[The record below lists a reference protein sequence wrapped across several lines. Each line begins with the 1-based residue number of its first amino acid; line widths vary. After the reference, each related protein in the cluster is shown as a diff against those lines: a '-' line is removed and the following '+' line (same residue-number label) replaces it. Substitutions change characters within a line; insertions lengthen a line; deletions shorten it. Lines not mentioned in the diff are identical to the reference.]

1 MADLYSGRKR
11 RNMIWKGLA
20 YAATILGLSMLV
32 IILATLIWNGVGGLS
47 LDVFTKNTA
56 PPGVVGG
63 LLNSIVGSIMMTVIG
78 LAIGAPLGILAGTYL
93 AEYGRD
99 TRLSVVVRFIN
110 DILLSA
116 PSIVIGLFIYE
127 LLVVPFGHFSA
138 LAGGV
143 ALAVL
148 GAPIMVRTTE
158 DMLNLVPNT
167 LREAASSLGMPRSL
181 VIRHVAYRA
190 VRSGIVTGVLLAI
203 ARMTGET
210 APLDL
215 HRARQLVV
223 QSRSS
228 RTDVEP
234 SPHHLRVRPQP
245 LRRVAEARVDGRA
258 HPYVGRPGPQHLG
271 PRALRVVKTELR
283 SRVLRMSNDVNAPRP
298 AKPPS
303 ANKDKVIVRG
313 LNFYYGQNHALKEV
327 TLSLFEGQVTA
338 FIGPSGCGKSTLL
351 RVLNRMYDLYPG
363 QRAEGEVLLDGEN
376 ILSKGLDL
384 NLLRSRVG
392 MVFQKPTPFPMT
404 IYDNI
409 AFGVRLYE
417 KLPKSEMDDRVE
429 LSLKRTALW
438 GEVKDKLNA
447 SGLSL
452 SGGQQQRLCI
462 ARTVAISPE
471 VILFDEPTSALDPIS
486 TAKIEELLD
495 ELSGEYT
502 IAIVTHNMQQ
512 AARVSHYTAFMYLG
526 EMVEFNETNTVFT
539 SPRDKRTQDYVTGRF
554 G

>member
-116 PSIVIGLFIYE
+116 PSIVVGLFIYE

-138 LAGGV
+138 LAGGG

-210 APLDL
+210 APLIFTALGNSLFSLDPRGPMSSL
-215 HRARQLVV
+215 PLIIYEFAR
-223 QSRSS
+223 
-228 RTDVEP
+228 
-234 SPHHLRVRPQP
+234 SPY
-245 LRRVAEARVDGRA
+245 AEQQKLAWTGALILTFAVLA
-258 HPYVGRPGPQHLG
+258 LSISA
-271 PRALRVVKTELR
+271 RAL
-283 SRVLRMSNDVNAPRP
+283 
-298 AKPPS
+298 S
-303 ANKDKVIVRG
+303 ASSK
-313 LNFYYGQNHALKEV
+313 QN
-327 TLSLFEGQVTA
+327 
-338 FIGPSGCGKSTLL
+338 
-351 RVLNRMYDLYPG
+351 
-363 QRAEGEVLLDGEN
+363 
-376 ILSKGLDL
+376 
-384 NLLRSRVG
+384 
-392 MVFQKPTPFPMT
+392 
-404 IYDNI
+404 
-409 AFGVRLYE
+409 
-417 KLPKSEMDDRVE
+417 
-429 LSLKRTALW
+429 
-438 GEVKDKLNA
+438 
-447 SGLSL
+447 
-452 SGGQQQRLCI
+452 
-462 ARTVAISPE
+462 
-471 VILFDEPTSALDPIS
+471 
-486 TAKIEELLD
+486 
-495 ELSGEYT
+495 
-502 IAIVTHNMQQ
+502 
-512 AARVSHYTAFMYLG
+512 
-526 EMVEFNETNTVFT
+526 
-539 SPRDKRTQDYVTGRF
+539 
-554 G
+554 

>member
-32 IILATLIWNGVGGLS
+32 IILATLIWNGFGGLS

-116 PSIVIGLFIYE
+116 PSIVVGLFIYE

-138 LAGGV
+138 FAGGV

-167 LREAASSLGMPRSL
+167 LREAASALGMPRSL

-210 APLDL
+210 APLIFTALGNSLFSLDPRGPMSSL
-215 HRARQLVV
+215 PLIIYEFAR
-223 QSRSS
+223 
-228 RTDVEP
+228 
-234 SPHHLRVRPQP
+234 SPY
-245 LRRVAEARVDGRA
+245 AEQQKLAWTGALILTFAVLA
-258 HPYVGRPGPQHLG
+258 LSISA
-271 PRALRVVKTELR
+271 RAL
-283 SRVLRMSNDVNAPRP
+283 
-298 AKPPS
+298 S
-303 ANKDKVIVRG
+303 ASSK
-313 LNFYYGQNHALKEV
+313 QN
-327 TLSLFEGQVTA
+327 
-338 FIGPSGCGKSTLL
+338 
-351 RVLNRMYDLYPG
+351 
-363 QRAEGEVLLDGEN
+363 
-376 ILSKGLDL
+376 
-384 NLLRSRVG
+384 
-392 MVFQKPTPFPMT
+392 
-404 IYDNI
+404 
-409 AFGVRLYE
+409 
-417 KLPKSEMDDRVE
+417 
-429 LSLKRTALW
+429 
-438 GEVKDKLNA
+438 
-447 SGLSL
+447 
-452 SGGQQQRLCI
+452 
-462 ARTVAISPE
+462 
-471 VILFDEPTSALDPIS
+471 
-486 TAKIEELLD
+486 
-495 ELSGEYT
+495 
-502 IAIVTHNMQQ
+502 
-512 AARVSHYTAFMYLG
+512 
-526 EMVEFNETNTVFT
+526 
-539 SPRDKRTQDYVTGRF
+539 
-554 G
+554 